1 MTRRPWS
8 GLPGGSSVF
17 LLAPALALAFAFA
30 IVSASTLSLYYFW
43 AKPENKRRCIRGMQ
57 SIAQAGRAWAE
68 AHDGK
73 LPANLLSLSNSFAQ
87 PQVFIC
93 PAAGRFA
100 SGWHQFSIAD
110 AGYELVTPGLRV
122 EETNTVFLRCL
133 VHAHGACL
141 DGRVK

>member
-30 IVSASTLSLYYFW
+30 IVSASTLSLYY
-43 AKPENKRRCIRGMQ
+43 
-57 SIAQAGRAWAE
+57 
-68 AHDGK
+68 
-73 LPANLLSLSNSFAQ
+73 
-87 PQVFIC
+87 
-93 PAAGRFA
+93 
-100 SGWHQFSIAD
+100 AD
-110 AGYELVTPGLRV
+110 SSYELVTPGLRV